1 MGAGL
6 GVLRTVGAPTP
17 SADRGG
23 SRVTLCLGVLAVLW
37 DCGGLQPLEEP
48 QWASVRAGEGA
59 GAHGLPGHHASR
71 GGGHGHLRSVTGGL
85 LQRASP

>member
-48 QWASVRAGEGA
+48 QWANLGRERARVHTGFRVTMQVGVAGTGTSV
-59 GAHGLPGHHASR
+59 P
-71 GGGHGHLRSVTGGL
+71 
-85 LQRASP
+85 